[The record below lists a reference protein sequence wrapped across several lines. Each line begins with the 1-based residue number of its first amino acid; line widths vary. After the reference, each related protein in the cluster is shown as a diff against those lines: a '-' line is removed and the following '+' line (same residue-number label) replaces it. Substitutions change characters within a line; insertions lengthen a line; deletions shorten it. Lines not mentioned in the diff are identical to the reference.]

1 MDNVRLNLPQS
12 APNQQG
18 VHPENGGTACAAK
31 VFQQMERNAVALE
44 RKTAG
49 DVLAQNND
57 VDAKRR
63 IPFKFTQEHH
73 FPRGGMLAGEMAE
86 RFRNVCKPFDWEI
99 RDPGDS

>member
-1 MDNVRLNLPQS
+1 MLCQEGWRDV
-12 APNQQG
+12 
-18 VHPENGGTACAAK
+18 AAGEEW
-31 VFQQMERNAVALE
+31 V
-44 RKTAG
+44 G

-86 RFRNVCKPFDWEI
+86 RFRNVCKPFDWKI